1 MDKTLNIAYVR
12 LEGDPEAIL
21 EENMGGAIQ
30 NKS

>member
-21 EENMGGAIQ
+21 EENMGG
-30 NKS
+30 NPK